1 MRLTNIAQWVVR
13 LTGPTLVVLGLLFWT
28 GRALSLIPLHMRIG
42 MLFVLALWALAGLAG
57 RAGLRW
63 ELVLLT
69 VALGI
74 VIPVFGMAQGRLL
87 PGPAH
92 WVVKVAH
99 LLIGMFAMVVA
110 ARLVRFIRS
119 SPRGGLALV
128 AEPARAGH

>member
-1 MRLTNIAQWVVR
+1 MRL
-13 LTGPTLVVLGLLFWT
+13 
-28 GRALSLIPLHMRIG
+28 G
-42 MLFVLALWALAGLAG
+42 MVFVLALWALAGLAA

-74 VIPVFGMAQGRLL
+74 VIPAFGMAQGRLL

-99 LLIGMFAMVVA
+99 LLIGIAAMRA
-110 ARLVRFIRS
+110 AAMLVRFIRS
-119 SPRGGLALV
+119 SPRGGRALD
-128 AEPARAGH
+128 AASSGAGR